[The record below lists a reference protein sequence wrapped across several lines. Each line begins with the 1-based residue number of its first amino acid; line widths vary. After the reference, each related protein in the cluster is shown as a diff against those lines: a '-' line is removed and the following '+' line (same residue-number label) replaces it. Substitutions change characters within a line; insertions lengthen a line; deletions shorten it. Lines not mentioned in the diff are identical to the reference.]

1 MIKKIINKV
10 KRIFSNNTNKS
21 LSVNIEHQKPY
32 IHLGCGDIN
41 LKGWINIDA
50 RNADHVH
57 VLTDKITL
65 DQFGDNS
72 IGVIYLSHVLEHFD
86 FKEVETLLSTFY
98 RKLKSGGVL
107 LIAVPDFS
115 SISEIYS
122 SEQSLDLLEKA
133 LMGGQ
138 DYIYNYHKSVF
149 DFNLLSKKLSKA
161 GFQNVKKY
169 DTIDE
174 FGKDI
179 GDFSTYNIKDKL
191 ISLNVKSF
199 KF

>member
-1 MIKKIINKV
+1 MIKRIINKV

>member
-1 MIKKIINKV
+1 MMKRIINKI
-10 KRIFSNNTNKS
+10 KRIFSNNTNKN
-21 LSVNIEHQKPY
+21 LSVNIKHQKPY

-57 VLTDKITL
+57 ILTDKITL

-98 RKLKSGGVL
+98 RKLKSRGIL

-122 SEQSLDLLEKA
+122 PQSQEQYYLR
-133 LMGGQ
+133 
-138 DYIYNYHKSVF
+138 
-149 DFNLLSKKLSKA
+149 
-161 GFQNVKKY
+161 
-169 DTIDE
+169 
-174 FGKDI
+174 
-179 GDFSTYNIKDKL
+179 
-191 ISLNVKSF
+191 
-199 KF
+199 

>member
-1 MIKKIINKV
+1 MIKRIINKI
-10 KRIFSNNTNKS
+10 KRIFSNNANKS

-72 IGVIYLSHVLEHFD
+72 VGVIYLSHVLEHFD

-98 RKLKSGGVL
+98 RKLKSGGIL

-149 DFNLLSKKLSKA
+149 DFDLLTKKLSKA
-161 GFQNVKKY
+161 GFQNSMKY
-169 DTIDE
+169 DTINE

-199 KF
+199 KL